1 MLQSKV
7 VLQSSVILFLFEKMY
22 IYVQLN
28 IECLIMNVVY
38 FVLYVFWYFINF

>member
-22 IYVQLN
+22 IYVQLH
-28 IECLIMNVVY
+28 IKCLIMNVVY